1 MRPIRQ
7 NQSDPEFESLF
18 NDLMT
23 EVFGFSFAP
32 WHRLGLWGPG
42 YECRGLIEDG
52 RLMANVSIS
61 KMDLLVGGRPFRV
74 HQFGAVAVRES
85 CRGRGLAARLIN
97 EALADYPGVPAF
109 LFANEEVLDFYPR
122 FGFQRIY
129 EHRPVLETV
138 IDNDIPARPAAVGDP
153 ELAAALGRR
162 ARFSSVLDCVG
173 SDSIRLFHLLL
184 NYQDAALTLPGGPLV
199 TAVRLDRETLLLADV
214 AAPGPVS
221 FADLK
226 KVLPFSGIRRVEFGF
241 CPDHLGL
248 SPGWEKITDDQ
259 APLFGR
265 GDLVWPRVFRV
276 PVLTV
281 T

>member
-7 NQSDPEFESLF
+7 NHSDPEFESLF

-23 EVFGFSFAP
+23 EVFGFSFDP
-32 WHRLGLWGPG
+32 WHRLGLWGPD

-52 RLMANVSIS
+52 RLIANLSIS
-61 KMDLLVGGRPFRV
+61 KMDLLVGGRRCRV
-74 HQFGAVAVRES
+74 HQFGAVAVRQS
-85 CRGRGLAARLIN
+85 CRGRGLGARLMN
-97 EALADYPGVPAF
+97 EVLADYPGVPAF
-109 LFANEEVLDFYPR
+109 LFANDEALGFYPR
-122 FGFQRIY
+122 FGFERIY

-138 IDNDIPARPAAVGDP
+138 IDNDLPARRLAVGDP

-162 ARFSSVLDCVG
+162 SRFSTVLDCVG

-184 NYQDAALTLPGGPLV
+184 DYRDAALNLPGGLLV
-199 TAVRLDRETLLLADV
+199 TAVRLDGETLLLADV
-214 AAPGPVS
+214 TASGPVS
-221 FADLK
+221 FEDIK
-226 KVLPFSGIRRVEFGF
+226 RTLPFSGIRRVEFGF

-248 SPGWEKITDDQ
+248 SPGWEKITDGQ

-265 GDLVWPRVFRV
+265 GDLVWPSIFRV
-276 PVLTV
+276 PVLAV